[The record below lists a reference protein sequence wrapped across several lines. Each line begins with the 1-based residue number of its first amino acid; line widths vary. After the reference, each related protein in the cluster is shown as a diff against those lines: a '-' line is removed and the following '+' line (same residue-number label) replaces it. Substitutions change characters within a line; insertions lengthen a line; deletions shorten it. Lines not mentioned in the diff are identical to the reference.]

1 MAEHREVRYEHLY
14 VKVPN
19 GVALRSTAA
28 GRLKRLISDGW
39 REVERVQAP
48 DYLKVR
54 LERSGHAPLMK
65 HLPPVPVQQGRP
77 PRDGQGRGTGRG
89 GPRPGG
95 AGAGP
100 RR

>member
-19 GVALRSTAA
+19 GVALRNTAA
-28 GRLKRLISDGW
+28 GRLKRLITDGW

-48 DYLKVR
+48 DYINVR

-65 HLPPVPVQQGRP
+65 HLPPIPVQQGRP
-77 PRDGQGRGTGRG
+77 PRDGQGRGSGRG

-95 AGAGP
+95 GGGGP

>member
-14 VKVPN
+14 LRVPN
-19 GVALRSTAA
+19 SDKLRRTAA

-39 REVERVQAP
+39 REVERVPAP
-48 DYLKVR
+48 DYLTVR
-54 LERSGHAPLMK
+54 LERTGHAPLMT
-65 HLPPVPVQQGRP
+65 HLPVIPPQQGRP
-77 PRDGQGRGTGRG
+77 PRDGQRGFGRG

-95 AGAGP
+95 SGP